1 MRGKSMALLI
11 LALGCGL
18 VASIGITQV
27 IKRNPDSAAPA
38 AETEP
43 VFVATKD
50 VPLGELLNAANV
62 KLEQWPKDKI
72 PAGVLSKHEDVDGH
86 RTKTRIYAGEP
97 ILGVKIF
104 GKGAA
109 EPGASP
115 QIPKGMGLVGVK
127 VDSVSSN
134 GGLIMPGDR
143 VDVLVHLQPN
153 PSAGIAEPTVRTLLQ
168 FIKVFAVND
177 VLNNEGLDRD
187 RSIAAKTVSLLV
199 TPEQAQ
205 RVTMAS
211 EMGQI
216 RLVLRGLE
224 DDSTGVD
231 IPSFSSREMLSGRR
245 DPPGAHNSSGDSASD
260 KALLEFLQKN
270 AAQGPDPAAA
280 PHESNEQPLDTFH
293 MRLYLGPSVRDVV
306 LKKYGD
312 SHDGAENS
320 AGWMSDE
327 PKSGDD
333 GAGVKTTT
341 QPPATTV
348 KPLPPKA
355 SPRPE
360 NGPPPGA
367 KSASPTSGGAK
378 P

>member
-27 IKRNPDSAAPA
+27 IKRNPDPAPA

-43 VFVATKD
+43 VFVATKE
-50 VPLGELLNAANV
+50 VPLGELLNPGNV
-62 KLEQWPKDKI
+62 KLEQWPKDKT
-72 PAGVLSKHEDVDGH
+72 PPGVLCKLEDVDGH

-104 GKGAA
+104 GKGAS

-115 QIPKGMGLVGVK
+115 QIPRGMGLVAVR
-127 VDSVSSN
+127 VDSVSAN

-153 PSAGIAEPTVRTLLQ
+153 PSAGISEPTVRTLLQ

-187 RSIAAKTVSLLV
+187 KSIAAKTISLLV

-224 DDSTGVD
+224 DENTSVD
-231 IPSFSSREMLSGRR
+231 IPSFSSREMLSGKK
-245 DPPGAHNSSGDSASD
+245 DPLPAQNSSGNSGSD
-260 KALLEFLQKN
+260 KELLDFLQKN
-270 AAQGPDPAAA
+270 ATGSDSAAT
-280 PHESNEQPLDTFH
+280 PHEGDPQPLDSFH
-293 MRLYLGPSVRDVV
+293 MRMYIGPSIRDVL
-306 LKKYGD
+306 LKKYD
-312 SHDGAENS
+312 SHDGAANS
-320 AGWMSDE
+320 GGWTTDE
-327 PKSGDD
+327 PKSADD
-333 GAGVKTTT
+333 GAGPKTAVQPSADKVKL
-341 QPPATTV
+341 
-348 KPLPPKA
+348 LPPKA
-355 SPRPE
+355 SPPPE
-360 NGPPPGA
+360 NGPPPPGA
-367 KSASPTSGGAK
+367 KNASPTTGGGKA
-378 P
+378 